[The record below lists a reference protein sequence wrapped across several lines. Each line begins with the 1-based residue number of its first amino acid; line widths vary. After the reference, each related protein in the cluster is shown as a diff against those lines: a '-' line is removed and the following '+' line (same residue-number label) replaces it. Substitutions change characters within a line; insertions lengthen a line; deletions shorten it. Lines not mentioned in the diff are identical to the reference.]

1 MKIRRLTRDE
11 GTLGEEWERVHG
23 AEIGKNDGKEGQA
36 QVVANVAGGD
46 L

>member
-23 AEIGKNDGKEGQA
+23 AEIGKRTTGRRGRHR
-36 QVVANVAGGD
+36 
-46 L
+46 LLLM